1 MRSTT
6 TQSSKI
12 LIATKK
18 PFAVNK
24 LIAVNK
30 PFAVNKPIAVN
41 KPFAVNKPIADYKK
55 LIATYNSDP
64 YHSENEYRYIPGHG
78 WVTLSEFMKMKD

>member
-1 MRSTT
+1 MFSTT
-6 TQSSKI
+6 TQSSKS

-18 PFAVNK
+18 P
-24 LIAVNK
+24 IAVNE
-30 PFAVNKPIAVN
+30 PIAFIKPIAVN
-41 KPFAVNKPIADYKK
+41 KPITDYRK

-64 YHSENEYRYIPGHG
+64 FHSENEYRYISGVG